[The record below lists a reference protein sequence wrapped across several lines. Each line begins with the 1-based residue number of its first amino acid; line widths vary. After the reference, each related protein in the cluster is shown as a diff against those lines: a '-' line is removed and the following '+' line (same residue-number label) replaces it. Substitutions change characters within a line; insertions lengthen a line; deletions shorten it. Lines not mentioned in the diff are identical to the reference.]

1 MPHMDE
7 VDAHAVQGF
16 PLTVDMIRD
25 LRSEEAWLRYDSHVI
40 GKGASKV
47 HNSWH
52 ENWQDFA
59 NASKLIWFT
68 AGRTEAVGEAY
79 CNLAGQ
85 QEDYAQR
92 VFQSGIEFIAP
103 PGYQG
108 FEENIAD
115 TGFIQ
120 SLFLNMLP
128 NNMSFGIKLQNVD
141 NILRLPG
148 IHMPA
153 GTGVSGAVQN
163 GAGALFSMPGHT
175 GDANLRNT
183 WSWPTPVG
191 IPSQSKIQYSAE
203 IDDPMKSFLRAL
215 PTNLPGN
222 AQLPAIGDNN
232 ELELIEFNNWFV
244 IRVWN
249 RGPRYVQLRGAKS
262 ST

>member
-1 MPHMDE
+1 MPEEDF
-7 VDAHAVQGF
+7 DSAVPSFQ
-16 PLTVDMIRD
+16 LTVKEIRK
-25 LRSEEAWLRYDSHVI
+25 LRSEEAWLRYDSIVI
-40 GKGASKV
+40 GKGASEITPT
-47 HNSWH
+47 WF
-52 ENWQDFA
+52 ENWETFA

-108 FEENIAD
+108 FEENVAD

-153 GTGVSGAVQN
+153 GTGISGAVQN

-183 WSWPTPVG
+183 WGWASPIG

-203 IDDPMKSFLRAL
+203 IDDPMKSFLRDL
-215 PTNLPGN
+215 PDNLPGVAN
-222 AQLPAIGDNN
+222 LPVIVNN
-232 ELELIEFNNWFV
+232 ELELIEFKNWYT